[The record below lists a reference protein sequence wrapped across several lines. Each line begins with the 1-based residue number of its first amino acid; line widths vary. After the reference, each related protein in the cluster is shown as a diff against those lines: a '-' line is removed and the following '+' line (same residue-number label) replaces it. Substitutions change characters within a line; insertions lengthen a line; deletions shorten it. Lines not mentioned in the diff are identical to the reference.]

1 MLARFALSIALFLSF
16 TAFAHA
22 TLSADHVQLGEQR
35 PGRQVS
41 GTAVVEND
49 SGTAVTILRQVHSSG
64 DTIQVKQLPLI
75 VPAHASADLNLDI
88 HVDRLLGKQ
97 VYYAEFAL
105 DDEQKTLRVVVNLFV
120 DSAID
125 GEPTSVDFGLV
136 PAGKQASAH
145 SITLSSR
152 DLPDL
157 RARSATDASGLVDA
171 QIVDDGKAVLLRTR
185 QNAPWGKHQGWI
197 EVATTSTKQPTA
209 WIRYSFETRGRVVP
223 ETYSINAGVQK
234 AGNIQPQMLFV
245 RDIEGAALELGKI
258 TQRGAPVLVQVTDCP
273 VKQIA
278 CRALEIKIDDEKVK
292 DARFSTQLTIGLPQY
307 GQELVVGYSGILLPH
322 DGQVV
327 DLNSLAGQQSSDVLK
342 SQDLTAALQ
351 SATQPSSITMP
362 IPEGQGPL
370 LQWNVENEQRF
381 YGYIIYR
388 ADVEGGQIHRINEKI
403 IGTLSRDD
411 NVPVKYYWRDTTAKP
426 GQTYWYQIGT
436 IDQYGVRA
444 DLTPRVK
451 KAYPGEAVSPK

>member
-1 MLARFALSIALFLSF
+1 MLARFASTIALFFSF

-41 GTAVVEND
+41 GTAVFEND
-49 SGTAVTILRQVHSSG
+49 SGAAVTILRQVHSSG
-64 DTIQVKQLPLI
+64 DTIRARRLPLI
-75 VPAHASADLNLDI
+75 VPAHGSAELTLD
-88 HVDRLLGKQ
+88 VDVYRLLGKQ
-97 VYYAEFAL
+97 VYYVEFDL
-105 DDEQKTLRVVVNLFV
+105 DSEQKSLRVVVNLFV

-136 PAGKQASAH
+136 PAGKQVAARRVA
-145 SITLSSR
+145 LSSR
-152 DLPDL
+152 DIPDL
-157 RARSATDASGLVDA
+157 RARTATDASSLLDA
-171 QIVDDGKAVLLRTR
+171 QIVDDGKAILLRTR

-197 EVATTSTKQPTA
+197 EVSTTSTKQPTA

-223 ETYSINAGVQK
+223 ETYAVNAGVQK
-234 AGNIQPQMLFV
+234 AGSVQPQMLFV
-245 RDIEGAALELGKI
+245 RDIEGSALELGTI
-258 TQRGAPVLVQVTDCP
+258 TQRGAPVLVHVTDCP
-273 VKQIA
+273 MKQIS
-278 CRALEIKIDDEKVK
+278 CRALEMKVDDQKVK
-292 DARFSTQLTIGLPQY
+292 DARFSTQLTIDLPQY
-307 GQELVVGYSGILLPH
+307 GQELVVSYSGILLPH

-342 SQDLTAALQ
+342 SKDLTAALQ

-362 IPEGQGPL
+362 TPEGQGPL

-388 ADVEGGQIHRINEKI
+388 ADVEGGQMRRVNEKI
-403 IGTLSRDD
+403 IGTLSQED

-426 GQTYWYQIGT
+426 GHTYWYQIGT
-436 IDQYGVRA
+436 VDQRDVRA

-451 KAYPGEAVSPK
+451 KAYSSEAVSSK